1 MNNLKK
7 IQVLSLRR
15 RGAIY
20 VPAVIEKNKENKKVL
35 FGAFLKIL
43 EQYGFYLDVN
53 DNKVISAFREE
64 KITVDILTSVIEA
77 LKYAYSLHDDVEIL
91 YPDFPLRVENST
103 DLELFVDSIIYAL
116 TSFEVL
122 PQKKEEYSRITKN
135 YISNKEYKSLTIIDD
150 KDMVDIFWNLAESTI
165 ALSDTD
171 KEDLLFLLNQ
181 YTNEIKLTSSEHNI
195 LFKETMAML
204 VVECNK
210 LGIEIPAFMKTPT
223 DLLRVLQYMEEK
235 KTDLSKRFK
244 IPKFSKEIK
253 DFIAKTI
260 DSLDY
265 NVEDILRYSEEWKH
279 IFRYVKKSKLRN
291 EYNKYL
297 YRKKQFSTFYSK
309 EDKYFKLYIESKKSS
324 IENKTN
330 TVESVFSDYIKLLS
344 QRPAELLRKV
354 DKILRTNLSSK
365 CLNILLDNITISV
378 SKTEKRIAYQL
389 YNFLSRRSISRGVF
403 YSNSFHTLKEHKK
416 IDEEIINKV
425 KIAILKG
432 LKISFEKF
440 DNPIVVK
447 YDKVLD
453 NIPISTSNRYISENF
468 NGLIPC
474 CVLNLND
481 NYNYLRIFTSWDK
494 NSTDIDLSVISL
506 NKYFERI
513 GTCTYYN
520 LKSQN
525 NSMIHSGDIRRGPGT
540 EFVDIDID
548 KLKSLGV
555 RYIFV
560 QNYNYDGDC
569 MRNIKTG
576 LSIVDK
582 ENKQSGTI
590 HKEKE
595 VLLSSFISN
604 DVRSIYSFVIDLDE
618 NKVLWLD
625 TPKDTKMFSNFETNP
640 GMAEKLLRYYDTDV
654 ITVGKMLKLGELTG
668 KFIFDNPNLEKE
680 NNYEVV
686 ELINKNEDGTLVVKH
701 DIISSILL

>member
-223 DLLRVLQYMEEK
+223 DLLRVLQYMEEE

-279 IFRYVKKSKLRN
+279 IFRYV
-291 EYNKYL
+291 
-297 YRKKQFSTFYSK
+297 
-309 EDKYFKLYIESKKSS
+309 
-324 IENKTN
+324 
-330 TVESVFSDYIKLLS
+330 
-344 QRPAELLRKV
+344 
-354 DKILRTNLSSK
+354 
-365 CLNILLDNITISV
+365 
-378 SKTEKRIAYQL
+378 
-389 YNFLSRRSISRGVF
+389 
-403 YSNSFHTLKEHKK
+403 
-416 IDEEIINKV
+416 
-425 KIAILKG
+425 
-432 LKISFEKF
+432 
-440 DNPIVVK
+440 
-447 YDKVLD
+447 
-453 NIPISTSNRYISENF
+453 
-468 NGLIPC
+468 
-474 CVLNLND
+474 
-481 NYNYLRIFTSWDK
+481 
-494 NSTDIDLSVISL
+494 
-506 NKYFERI
+506 
-513 GTCTYYN
+513 
-520 LKSQN
+520 
-525 NSMIHSGDIRRGPGT
+525 
-540 EFVDIDID
+540 
-548 KLKSLGV
+548 
-555 RYIFV
+555 
-560 QNYNYDGDC
+560 
-569 MRNIKTG
+569 
-576 LSIVDK
+576 
-582 ENKQSGTI
+582 
-590 HKEKE
+590 
-595 VLLSSFISN
+595 
-604 DVRSIYSFVIDLDE
+604 
-618 NKVLWLD
+618 
-625 TPKDTKMFSNFETNP
+625 
-640 GMAEKLLRYYDTDV
+640 
-654 ITVGKMLKLGELTG
+654 
-668 KFIFDNPNLEKE
+668 
-680 NNYEVV
+680 
-686 ELINKNEDGTLVVKH
+686 
-701 DIISSILL
+701 